1 MILHLKSSHEE
12 EIDGVNISSSIEESK
27 NEELSPE
34 NDITGKL
41 SEI

>member
-12 EIDGVNISSSIEESK
+12 EIDGVNISSIEESK